1 MNGEINKLR
10 FALKNS
16 QDALLA
22 ERQQKV
28 KDRKLYEEKVSAFRK
43 RYIDCEKLRSMLCSY
58 YL

>member
-28 KDRKLYEEKVSAFRK
+28 KDRKLYEEKVSAFRE
-43 RYIDCEKLRSMLCSY
+43 RYIDCEKFNKEHAM
-58 YL
+58 